1 VNISI
6 RGLTPTQAAARER
19 HLRFRRDIAEK
30 AEALKR
36 SKLQSATDRMLAA
49 MAAESRALAV
59 EPAPVEPGPPK
70 SEQWFGP
77 IEEIG
82 PPPLTARR
90 IQDAVCRRYNMTR
103 PVLLGPARRAQYVRA
118 RWIAFYLCH
127 HLMRLSQPRI
137 GYLFGDRDH
146 TTVHHGLHKV
156 ARALPHDPELA
167 QEVAELIEQL
177 GGQPQ

>member
-1 VNISI
+1 MNIVV

-30 AEALKR
+30 AEALAK
-36 SKLQSATDRMLAA
+36 SKPESACDQMLAA

-70 SEQWFGP
+70 SARWFGP

-90 IQDAVCRRYNMTR
+90 IQDEVCRRYNMTR
-103 PVLLGPARRAQYVRA
+103 PILLGPSRRAQYVQA
-118 RWIAFYLCH
+118 RFIAFHLCRQ
-127 HLMRLSQPRI
+127 LLGLSLPYI
-137 GYLFGDRDH
+137 GHRFNRDH
-146 TTVHHGLHKV
+146 STVLSGLKKIG
-156 ARALPHDPELA
+156 RLLRMQPDLA
-167 QEVAELIEQL
+167 QEVTELIEQL